1 MGERGKHVGS
11 SLPLRWI
18 ALAAAPSPFRRVEA
32 LHADPLA
39 PQRRHRNAEKTLLR
53 RCFDYIALSI
63 GDQVNLPR
71 PQHERKSVVQLLI
84 PLATPD
90 RLHPA
95 FFLAPSI
102 SQRARSPAH
111 RRRRADKVL
120 GSVTSVRTSGRSGQN
135 GFLQNRVIAVG
146 EGPRAV

>member
-39 PQRRHRNAEKTLLR
+39 PQRRQRNAEKTLLR

-84 PLATPD
+84 PLASPD

-95 FFLAPSI
+95 FFWHQAFHRGHGAQPTEGAERTRCWAP
-102 SQRARSPAH
+102 
-111 RRRRADKVL
+111 
-120 GSVTSVRTSGRSGQN
+120 
-135 GFLQNRVIAVG
+135 
-146 EGPRAV
+146 